1 MLENKEKQLQNTL
14 EGQVIAKK
22 EEVNQQTRKIRDM
35 EQENAEDERI
45 INILGREI
53 KQLKD
58 ENERIKQEIEQLS
71 KMKRSEMDTCKK
83 NKKLIDAEHKQYKKE
98 EHTNAGIIDLN
109 KELATKIEGTEK
121 LL

>member
-58 ENERIKQEIEQLS
+58 ENERIKQEIE
-71 KMKRSEMDTCKK
+71 
-83 NKKLIDAEHKQYKKE
+83 
-98 EHTNAGIIDLN
+98 
-109 KELATKIEGTEK
+109 
-121 LL
+121 

>member
-53 KQLKD
+53 K
-58 ENERIKQEIEQLS
+58 
-71 KMKRSEMDTCKK
+71 
-83 NKKLIDAEHKQYKKE
+83 
-98 EHTNAGIIDLN
+98 
-109 KELATKIEGTEK
+109 
-121 LL
+121 